1 MTANLH
7 TSPQATSDLYEVDF
21 YAWLQEQANLLRA
34 GAWDQLDRENLIEE
48 IESLGKQQRQEL
60 RNRLGVLLGHLLK
73 WEFQAELRSKSWFAT
88 LREQRREIQ
97 ELLEESPSLQ
107 PYLPEA
113 LSKAY
118 QAGLDLAVRETHLN
132 YKDFPTICSYS
143 LQQILDTTFFP
154 GPNLDTDLY

>member
-7 TSPQATSDLYEVDF
+7 RSPRTTSHLYDIDF
-21 YAWLQEQANLLRA
+21 YVWTQEQARFLREK
-34 GAWDQLDRENLIEE
+34 AWDRLDQNNLIEE

-73 WEFQAELRSKSWFAT
+73 WEFQAPMRSKSWFAT

-97 ELLEESPSLQ
+97 ELLEDSPSLQ

-113 LSKAY
+113 LPKAY
-118 QAGLDLAVRETHLN
+118 QSGLDLAVRETYLN
-132 YKDFPTICSYS
+132 YKDFPTICPYS
-143 LQQILDTTFFP
+143 LQQILDNNFFP
-154 GPNLDTDLY
+154 GASLDTDSY

>member
-7 TSPQATSDLYEVDF
+7 RSPQTTSQLYEADF
-21 YAWLQEQANLLRA
+21 YAWTQEQAKFLRE
-34 GAWDQLDRENLIEE
+34 GAWEHLDQDNLIEE

-73 WEFQAELRSKSWFAT
+73 WEFQAQMRSKSWFAT

-97 ELLEESPSLQ
+97 ELLEDSPSLQ

-113 LSKAY
+113 LPKAY
-118 QAGLDLAVRETHLN
+118 QAGLDLAVRETPLN
-132 YKDFPTICSYS
+132 YKDFPAICPYS
-143 LQQILDTTFFP
+143 LQQILDNTFFP
-154 GPNLDTDLY
+154 GPNLNPDSD